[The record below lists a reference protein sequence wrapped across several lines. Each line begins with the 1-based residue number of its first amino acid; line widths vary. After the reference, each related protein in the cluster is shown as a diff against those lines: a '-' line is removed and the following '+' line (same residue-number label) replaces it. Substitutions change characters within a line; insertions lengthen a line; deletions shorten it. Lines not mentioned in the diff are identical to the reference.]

1 MAYAKIIFEH
11 PVTKEIKEAPV
22 GFSWTT
28 LFLGIFVPIYR
39 GDWKWALIMFIAAC
53 LTMGISWIVFPFIYN
68 KLYIKELIKKG
79 FTVKEVINSNVKILE
94 AKLGFPLPQ
103 QSNE

>member
-28 LFLGIFVPIYR
+28 LLLGIFVPIYR
-39 GDWKWALIMFIAAC
+39 GDCKWAIIMFLAA
-53 LTMGISWIVFPFIYN
+53 LITFSISWIVFPFIYN

-79 FTVKEVINSNVKILE
+79 FKVKEVIGSDIKILE

-103 QSNE
+103 